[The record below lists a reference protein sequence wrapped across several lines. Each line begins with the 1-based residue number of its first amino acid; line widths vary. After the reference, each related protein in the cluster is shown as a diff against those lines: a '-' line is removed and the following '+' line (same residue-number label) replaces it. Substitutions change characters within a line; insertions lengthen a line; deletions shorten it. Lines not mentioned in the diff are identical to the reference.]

1 MTKSTIAA
9 LMQDHPGA
17 LTRAV
22 SLFRR
27 RGFNIHSIAV
37 GPSETPGVA
46 RMTLVVDAAHVEQV
60 CKQLNRLIDV
70 IKVCDLTEQ
79 RTLERE
85 TALIKVHAPANT
97 RADIVALC
105 TIFHAHILDAG
116 SRSLVIELTASPST
130 LDRFTELV
138 RPFGLK
144 EIARTGQIAMV
155 CPSHRERPFSAAAP
169 PDESRPEFVPN
180 PLAL

>member
-1 MTKSTIAA
+1 MRSTIAA

-17 LTRAV
+17 LNRAV

-37 GPSETPGVA
+37 GPSETPGIA
-46 RMTLVVDAAHVEQV
+46 RMTLVVDAEHVEQV
-60 CKQLNRLIDV
+60 AKQLYRLIDV
-70 IKVCDLTEQ
+70 IKVCDLTDE

-85 TALIKVHAPANT
+85 TALIKVHAPAHT

-105 TIFHAHILDAG
+105 TIFHARILDAG
-116 SRSLVIELTASPST
+116 SHSLVIELTAKPAT
-130 LDRFTELV
+130 LDRFTDLV

-144 EIARTGQIAMV
+144 EMARTGQIAMV
-155 CPSHRERPFSAAAP
+155 CPVHREQTTMLTPAAEESA
-169 PDESRPEFVPN
+169 PDFEPN
-180 PLAL
+180 PLAV

>member
-1 MTKSTIAA
+1 MRQTIAA

-17 LTRAV
+17 LNRAI

-37 GPSETPGVA
+37 GPSETPGIA
-46 RMTLVVDAAHVEQV
+46 RMTLVVDAQHVEQV
-60 CKQLNRLIDV
+60 VKQLNRLIDV
-70 IKVCDLTEQ
+70 IKVCDLTDQ

-85 TALIKVHAPANT
+85 TALIKVHAPPGS

-105 TIFHAHILDAG
+105 SIFHARILDAG
-116 SRSLVIELTASPST
+116 SRSLVIELTDTPAT
-130 LDRFTELV
+130 LDRFTDLV

-144 EIARTGQIAMV
+144 EMARTGQIAMV
-155 CPSHRERPFSAAAP
+155 CPAHREPPSTLAPLGIAP
-169 PDESRPEFVPN
+169 PQLEPN
-180 PLAL
+180 PFAV

>member
-1 MTKSTIAA
+1 MRQTIAA

-17 LTRAV
+17 LNRAV

-37 GPSETPGVA
+37 GPSETPGIA
-46 RMTLVVDAAHVEQV
+46 RMTLVVDAEHVEQV

-70 IKVCDLTEQ
+70 IKVCDLTDQ

-85 TALIKVHAPANT
+85 TALIKVHAPPDT

-105 TIFHAHILDAG
+105 TIFHARILDAG
-116 SRSLVIELTASPST
+116 SRSLVIELTETPAT
-130 LDRFTELV
+130 LDRFTDLV

-144 EIARTGQIAMV
+144 EMARTGQIAMV
-155 CPSHRERPFSAAAP
+155 CPAHREPAGALAP
-169 PDESRPEFVPN
+169 IGVSVPQVELEPN
-180 PLAL
+180 PFAV